1 MKDAQDVIREISE
14 LTTMIRTKYPE
25 LYRFIDEDPIT
36 LPATNNPQMTKEIME
51 NYLERLKFIM
61 KQYLDSNKNKKT

>member
-36 LPATNNPQMTKEIME
+36 LPATNNPQMSKEIME